1 MAALERQVTDEE
13 YDEYQEN
20 KELFLLTHRA
30 VLVKRLDETYPGCIY
45 YEEKAGMSAAARAQA
60 FANAT
65 THDELTPDE
74 ANLVEVL
81 VAPALASATEEIG
94 PLVTDAV
101 RDAQE
106 KAAALAAHEFGR
118 AAEDFNLP
126 IPAESLRGLLG
137 GAS

>member
-1 MAALERQVTDEE
+1 MTNFVVSLPLGSRTD
-13 YDEYQEN
+13 
-20 KELFLLTHRA
+20 
-30 VLVKRLDETYPGCIY
+30 VLWRYV
-45 YEEKAGMSAAARAQA
+45 
-60 FANAT
+60 
-65 THDELTPDE
+65 
-74 ANLVEVL
+74 V
-81 VAPALASATEEIG
+81 PALASATEEIG